1 MHIQQ
6 PVCGCRIV
14 GTGQRVNPLRIE
26 FCPIHKNQPGCM
38 AVTLVRMDA
47 LRAAI
52 RWRDWIDVEFQFDRV
67 LRSLTK
73 QQSP

>member
-6 PVCGCRIV
+6 PGCGCRIV
-14 GTGQRVNPLRIE
+14 GTGQRVNPLRINL
-26 FCPIHKNQPGCM
+26 CPLHKNQPGCM
-38 AVTLVRMDA
+38 AVTLVRMEQ
-47 LRAAI
+47 LKQAI
-52 RWRDWIDVEFQFDRV
+52 QSRSWEDTEFQFDRV

>member
-14 GTGQRVNPLRIE
+14 GTGQRVNPLRID
-26 FCPIHKNQPGCM
+26 FCPPHRNQQGTI
-38 AVTLVRMDA
+38 AVTLVRMEE
-47 LRAAI
+47 LKTAI
-52 RWRDWIDVEFQFDRV
+52 QSRSWDDTEFQCDRV

-73 QQSP
+73 QQTL